1 MLAAAPHALRSC
13 ADPRTNRALTALAQ
27 VARAVVPS
35 APDVQAGVEAQLIPW
50 LQPEFVFVQTP
61 AVLLAWGE
69 AKALEEWAEA
79 LVAVLPHVQLAQ
91 VEAALRDARELG
103 GSAAAPPAVDPA
115 AYGSHAPLSLTGDG
129 GRSVGGRYA
138 LISTDPALTRA
149 QQKSLDFFR
158 SRRGVAK
165 DRRVVALRVQP
176 DGTAS
181 LLAANCDASFG
192 ELPAA
197 PAPAATPSARAVL
210 SAAGSAAM
218 AALVGADA
226 QCRLQPGQA
235 AEKQVLSF
243 APDAEASEEA
253 SEEVSAPVQPP
264 LIADRPWGLQLLL
277 LMAAGH
283 KDHKLRVAPPHA
295 DTLGA
300 GGGAPQGTDASL
312 PVAMSVC
319 EGLEWR
325 LYGTGEDGDE
335 DEVVSMGQRAL
346 LPRHALLK
354 VALPTDDE
362 ARELWAVG
370 SSRMLLGGAAS
381 GTQRSLVAVGGVTL
395 LPPGGGFLQRPDP
408 DPYPNP

>member
-1 MLAAAPHALRSC
+1 MI
-13 ADPRTNRALTALAQ
+13 T
-27 VARAVVPS
+27 
-35 APDVQAGVEAQLIPW
+35 
-50 LQPEFVFVQTP
+50 
-61 AVLLAWGE
+61 
-69 AKALEEWAEA
+69 
-79 LVAVLPHVQLAQ
+79 
-91 VEAALRDARELG
+91 
-103 GSAAAPPAVDPA
+103 
-115 AYGSHAPLSLTGDG
+115 
-129 GRSVGGRYA
+129 
-138 LISTDPALTRA
+138 
-149 QQKSLDFFR
+149 
-158 SRRGVAK
+158 
-165 DRRVVALRVQP
+165 
-176 DGTAS
+176 
-181 LLAANCDASFG
+181 
-192 ELPAA
+192 
-197 PAPAATPSARAVL
+197 PAATPSARAVL
-210 SAAGSAAM
+210 SAAGSATM

-243 APDAEASEEA
+243 APDAEASEGA
-253 SEEVSAPVQPP
+253 SAPVQPP

-295 DTLGA
+295 DTLAA

-325 LYGTGEDGDE
+325 LYGTGEEGDE

-370 SSRMLLGGAAS
+370 SSRMLLGGTGS

-395 LPPGGGFLQRPDP
+395 LPPGGGLLRRPNP
-408 DPYPNP
+408 DPYPNPLPSP

>member
-1 MLAAAPHALRSC
+1 MLAAPPHALRSC

-35 APDVQAGVEAQLIPW
+35 EADVQAGVEAQLIPW

-61 AVLLAWGE
+61 AMLLVWGE
-69 AKALEEWAEA
+69 AKAMEEWGEA

-103 GSAAAPPAVDPA
+103 GCAAAPPAVDPA

-138 LISTDPALTRA
+138 LISTEPALTRG

-176 DGTAS
+176 DATAS

-192 ELPAA
+192 ELAAA

-210 SAAGSAAM
+210 SAAGSATM

-243 APDAEASEEA
+243 APDAEASEGA
-253 SEEVSAPVQPP
+253 SAPVQPP

-295 DTLGA
+295 DTLAA

-325 LYGTGEDGDE
+325 LYGTGEEGDE

-370 SSRMLLGGAAS
+370 SSRMLLGGTGS

-395 LPPGGGFLQRPDP
+395 LPPGGGLLRRPNPDP
-408 DPYPNP
+408 HPNPLPSP